1 MPEPAAPATNMD
13 EPALVP
19 VFKPDLRFYGAFGSL
34 LVVFLAAALDAT
46 SLSVALPVSS
56 IYPILSDNRPTVT
69 NVIFSYYYQCYTPLT
84 LYNLY

>member
-46 SLSVALPVSS
+46 SLSVALP
-56 IYPILSDNRPTVT
+56 
-69 NVIFSYYYQCYTPLT
+69 
-84 LYNLY
+84 